1 MPLDFARLIALKRG
15 VAHSAIFV
23 FKRHRKEPES
33 KQRQRI
39 RHVIARNAPPVFR
52 FDSRKFP
59 VFLKARYV
67 NDVHLAP
74 LRMRRAQW
82 SRPTIFNRTT
92 HLAHCVLIRNL
103 RPQPDAPRA
112 IQRMSPLQTSDS
124 VSQCVCRINHRI
136 RLKACSSSPTAI
148 TSAAALAHGP
158 DLLSDSVVDTIPI
171 IAVIYGEAERI

>member
-39 RHVIARNAPPVFR
+39 RHVIARDAFPVFR

-67 NDVHLAP
+67 NDVHLIP
-74 LRMRRAQW
+74 LRP
-82 SRPTIFNRTT
+82 PTPTFKSHNSDLNYENSSIF
-92 HLAHCVLIRNL
+92 AHGLIRNH
-103 RPQPDAPRA
+103 RPQSDAPRA
-112 IQRMSPLQTSDS
+112 IQRMSPLQTFDS
-124 VSQCVCRINHRI
+124 IARRIVMRQLPHSLEARFILPLCNHLGRGSRPDQTSFLI
-136 RLKACSSSPTAI
+136 QLSTRFSSS
-148 TSAAALAHGP
+148 S
-158 DLLSDSVVDTIPI
+158 
-171 IAVIYGEAERI
+171 